1 MSGEECSRGG
11 VVKLTA
17 IVALNNFDGAAKL
30 CGDKG
35 EKIDKVKKVSDLIR
49 KEKGA
54 AVATVR
60 GDSGGVTAGSTMVTT
75 ATTTMASAAVV
86 PPSLVP

>member
-1 MSGEECSRGG
+1 MVQRNCVE
-11 VVKLTA
+11 T
-17 IVALNNFDGAAKL
+17 
-30 CGDKG
+30 
-35 EKIDKVKKVSDLIR
+35 KVKKVSDLIR

-60 GDSGGVTAGSTMVTT
+60 GDGGGVTAGSTMVTT
-75 ATTTMASAAVV
+75 ATTTTGSAAVV